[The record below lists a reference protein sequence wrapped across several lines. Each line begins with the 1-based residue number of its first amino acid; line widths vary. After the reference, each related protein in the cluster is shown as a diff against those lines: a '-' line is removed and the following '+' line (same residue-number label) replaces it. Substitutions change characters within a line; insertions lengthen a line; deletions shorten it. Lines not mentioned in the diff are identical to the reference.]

1 MFCFV
6 AKWMISNALNNRREP
21 PARILSHIERCDACR
36 SYHEEAIALQ
46 GHLEHEARADSEFP
60 AFLHARIM
68 NAVKSDRDQLKV
80 WKPVRP
86 LALGAVAALIVFG
99 ISAAW
104 FAGSEPSRRNTAV
117 TVNAE
122 WGSLQHLES
131 GLEQAE
137 ALLNQGPDLFVR
149 PLSDEMQL
157 LESDI
162 SKVALRLASILDRD
176 ILNMIADQ
184 S

>member
-46 GHLEHEARADSEFP
+46 GRLEHEARADSEFP

-86 LALGAVAALIVFG
+86 LALGAVATLIVFG
-99 ISAAW
+99 ITAAW
-104 FAGSEPSRRNTAV
+104 FAGSRPSRPNTVVA
-117 TVNAE
+117 VNAE
-122 WGSLQHLES
+122 WGSLQHLET

-137 ALLNQGPDLFVR
+137 TLLNQGPDLLVR
-149 PLSDEMQL
+149 PLSDEMQSL
-157 LESDI
+157 GNDI
-162 SKVALRLASILDRD
+162 GKVVVQLGSILDRD
-176 ILNMIADQ
+176 IFNMLADQ

>member
-6 AKWMISNALNNRREP
+6 ARWMISNALNNRRESS
-21 PARILSHIERCDACR
+21 AHILSHIEQCDACR

-46 GHLEHEARADSEFP
+46 GHLEHGARPDSEYP

-68 NAVKSDRDQLKV
+68 NAVKTDRHCLEARKSM
-80 WKPVRP
+80 RP
-86 LALGAVAALIVFG
+86 LAVGAVSALIVFG
-99 ISAAW
+99 IAAAW
-104 FAGSEPSRRNTAV
+104 FAGSGQSRRNTAV
-117 TVNAE
+117 AVNAE

-131 GLEQAE
+131 GLERAE
-137 ALLNQGPDLFVR
+137 TLLNQVPDLFVR
-149 PLSDEMQL
+149 PLSDEMQS

-162 SKVALRLASILDRD
+162 GKVVARLGSILDRD
-176 ILNMIADQ
+176 IFNMIADQ